1 MKNKL
6 NNWLIIS
13 LLLLTSLF
21 YAQTKGISYQAV
33 IYKPG
38 SKVIPGVGPATVPL
52 TNTKIC
58 LRFTFIDAVGS
69 SEYQETIT
77 VTTDD
82 YGIVNTVIGLGNQ
95 TGGYATSFGTVSW
108 NTNEKTLLTE
118 LDISTACSNFEEISK
133 QNLATAPFALHAI
146 TSGNITGIAAIANGG
161 TGAST
166 VSGAKLNLGLSNV
179 DNTSDLDKPISIAT
193 RAVLNV
199 KANAA
204 DVTASLALK
213 ENTSNKSTITTL
225 GTSDILFPTQNAVK
239 TYVDTSI
246 ASATIADADATTKGK
261 IQLAGDLSGTAAAP
275 TVPGLALKE
284 NAANKSAITSL
295 GTSDVL
301 FPTQNAV
308 KTYVDS
314 SIASATIA
322 DADATTKGKIQLA
335 GDLAGSA
342 AAPTVPGLALKENAA
357 NKSTI
362 TTLGTSDILF
372 PTQNAVKTYVDN
384 ATGAITTLN
393 DGKIYIGDA
402 TNQATQV
409 TPTGDVT
416 INNLG
421 VTAIGTAK
429 VVTGML
435 ATDAVET
442 VKIKNAAVTNAKL
455 DKTNIPLSGFAAAAA
470 DVDLGSNKLINV
482 TDPTDAQDAAT
493 KNYVDTATGA
503 ITTLNDG
510 RIYIGDAT
518 NQAIQV
524 TPTGDVTITNAGV
537 TAIGTEKVLE
547 GMLAPN
553 AVTTVKILDSNV
565 TSNKLANDAVTSAKI
580 LNSTIVVDDLADNAV
595 ETAKIKNGA
604 VTVAKLPAGATATTF
619 LRGDGTWTT
628 PEFVTPITS
637 ITESTTLDATHSIIR
652 IFTISGDITVT
663 LPTPADAIN
672 RIYRVIKIGTD
683 MNKIIFSEII
693 KTHSNGDAF
702 TEVNIPGP
710 YEIQSDGNSWYLIN

>member
-416 INNLG
+416 I
-421 VTAIGTAK
+421 
-429 VVTGML
+429 
-435 ATDAVET
+435 
-442 VKIKNAAVTNAKL
+442 
-455 DKTNIPLSGFAAAAA
+455 
-470 DVDLGSNKLINV
+470 
-482 TDPTDAQDAAT
+482 
-493 KNYVDTATGA
+493 
-503 ITTLNDG
+503 
-510 RIYIGDAT
+510 
-518 NQAIQV
+518 
-524 TPTGDVTITNAGV
+524 TNAGV

>member
-1 MKNKL
+1 MKNKFR
-6 NNWLIIS
+6 NCFTIM
-13 LLLLTSLF
+13 LLLLTTTF

-33 IYKPG
+33 IFKPG
-38 SKVIPGVGPATVPL
+38 SKVIPGVGPGTVPL
-52 TNTKIC
+52 TNKKIC

-82 YGIVNTVIGLGNQ
+82 FGIVNTIIGLGNQ
-95 TGGYATSFGTVSW
+95 TGGYATSFGAISW
-108 NTNEKTLLTE
+108 NTNEKILLTE
-118 LDISTACSNFEEISK
+118 LDVTATCSNFEEISK
-133 QNLATAPFALHAI
+133 QTLATAPFALHAI
-146 TSGNITGIAAIANGG
+146 TADTITGIAAIANGG

-166 VSGAKLNLGLSNV
+166 VNGAKLNLGLSNV
-179 DNTSDLDKPISIAT
+179 DNTSDLNKPISIAT
-193 RAVLNV
+193 QAALNV
-199 KANAA
+199 KVNAA
-204 DVTASLALK
+204 DVAASLALK
-213 ENTSNKSTITTL
+213 ENAANKSTITTL
-225 GTSDILFPTQNAVK
+225 GTSDIM
-239 TYVDTSI
+239 
-246 ASATIADADATTKGK
+246 
-261 IQLAGDLSGTAAAP
+261 
-275 TVPGLALKE
+275 
-284 NAANKSAITSL
+284 
-295 GTSDVL
+295 

-442 VKIKNAAVTNAKL
+442 VKIKNAAITNAKL
-455 DKTNIPLSGFAAAAA
+455 DKTNIPLSGFAAAAT

-510 RIYIGDAT
+510 KIYIGDAT

-524 TPTGDVTITNAGV
+524 KPTGDVTITNAGV

-565 TSNKLANDAVTSAKI
+565 TTNKLANDAVTSAKI
-580 LNSTIVVDDLADNAV
+580 LNSTILVDDLADNAV

-604 VTVAKLPAGATATTF
+604 VTVAKLPTGATGTTF

-628 PEFVTPITS
+628 PEFIRPI
-637 ITESTTLDATHSIIR
+637 ITAYGDITLDATHAII
-652 IFTISGDITVT
+652 IVKHTSDITIT
-663 LPTPADAIN
+663 LPAPADFVN
-672 RIYRVIKIGTD
+672 RTYTIIKMDDTVSS
-683 MNKIIFSEII
+683 NIIFSQQIRNV
-693 KTHSNGDAF
+693 SNNMLF
-702 TEVNIPGP
+702 TQVNVAGP
-710 YEIQSDGNSWYLIN
+710 YEIHSDGANWILIN